1 MAHAPYQWKDK
12 GDAAPIE
19 QHSIAKHEV
28 LSTYLREYLQTLVT
42 SPYQEE
48 LRVTLVDGFA
58 GGGAYQDPATHTRVL
73 GSPFVFL
80 RTAKEAEALINL
92 GRQKPIRMAVDYI
105 FVEKDDAVF
114 DLLSRSLKEEGFGPR
129 VGQDIQ
135 LLNSAFEREAQLIQD
150 FVAKKSPRV
159 GRSLFLLD
167 QYGYKDVPLT
177 LIRQILSRLPG
188 SEVILT
194 FNVDSFINFASDSD
208 ATRRSLEQIGIPD
221 VLRGRTIE
229 DIKSTER
236 DFRLY
241 IQSCMYQ
248 AIVNAT
254 GAEYY
259 TVFFIRTNGHGDY
272 WLMHLSQ
279 HHRARDVMTRVHW
292 AQNNQ
297 FVHYGGA
304 GLDMFQALGYHAKY
318 DSAHRGQSVLEF
330 GFDDVATRHSVEAL
344 SEQLPRYIFARDE
357 GIGFGELFSRTC
369 NGSPADSE
377 RYKQAL
383 QTLMDVKD
391 VEVVSINGARRL
403 KASTIRDSDVLLPS
417 RQFTMFTAAAMSPT
431 HVQEE
436 TR

>member
-1 MAHAPYQWKDK
+1 MVHAPYQWKDK
-12 GDAAPIE
+12 GEAAPIE
-19 QHSIAKHEV
+19 QHSIAKHDI
-28 LSTYLREYLQTLVT
+28 LKAYLRDYLQTLVT
-42 SPYQEE
+42 SPHQEE

-58 GGGAYQDPATHTRVL
+58 GGGAYQHQATRERVL

-80 RTAKEAEALINL
+80 NTVKEAEALINL
-92 GRQKPIRMAVDYI
+92 ERQRPIRMAVDYM
-105 FVEKDDAVF
+105 FVEKDKAVF
-114 DLLSRSLKEEGFGPR
+114 DLLTKSLNDEGFGNR
-129 VGQDIQ
+129 IGGDIK
-135 LLNSAFEREAQLIQD
+135 LLNNTFENEAQFIQD

-167 QYGYKDVPLT
+167 QYGYKDVPLS
-177 LIRQILSRLPG
+177 LIRQILARLPA

-194 FNVDSFINFASDSD
+194 FNVDSFINFASDTET
-208 ATRRSLEQIGIPD
+208 TRKSLDQIGIPD

-229 DIKSTER
+229 DIKRTEK

-254 GAEYY
+254 GAQYY

-272 WLMHLSQ
+272 WLVHLSQ

-292 AQNNQ
+292 TKNNH

-304 GLDMFQALGYHAKY
+304 GIDMFQALGYQAKNDHAF
-318 DSAHRGQSVLEF
+318 AGQGLLEF
-330 GFDDVATRHSVEAL
+330 GFDDVATDASVSTL

-357 GIGFGELFSRTC
+357 GIGFGELFARTC

-383 QTLMDVKD
+383 QTLIDVKD
-391 VEVVSINGARRL
+391 IEVVSMNGARRM
-403 KASTIRDSDVLLPS
+403 KASTIRDADILIPS
-417 RQFTMFTAAAMSPT
+417 KQFTMTF
-431 HVQEE
+431 
-436 TR
+436 